1 MTFITV
7 KHVYGDVIIIYCC
20 VALNSLSCADMPL
33 RNYSLFESRITYK
46 LCLIMHLKHTI
57 RAPQYLADCVQTIA
71 QSSSCPGLRS
81 ANTTTYVKPCTRTKF
96 GDAAYTLSNLL
107 HQTLVLPR
115 AVEAHR
121 AVQSRHSEWSFIG
134 SRASSHVRPNRSRSF
149 LLLKSMSLL
158 DVLSSFW
165 SPEGS
170 SRRPKALY
178 NLIFVCRLRSLH

>member
-1 MTFITV
+1 
-7 KHVYGDVIIIYCC
+7 
-20 VALNSLSCADMPL
+20 
-33 RNYSLFESRITYK
+33 
-46 LCLIMHLKHTI
+46 MHLKHTI

-158 DVLSSFW
+158 DVLSSFLK
-165 SPEGS
+165 
-170 SRRPKALY
+170 SRGLVHHLSCYPTGIHPICMTKPSELTFSYDWLLTPKCLVQFFHELSY
-178 NLIFVCRLRSLH
+178 LLSCPSN